1 MHTSIIP
8 VKSHTRPA
16 DKFTDMQVA
25 IIAYMSA
32 LLLAAMTFPLWKSLL
47 LLMLDKLYAVLIEH
61 RY

>member
-16 DKFTDMQVA
+16 DKFTDVHIA
-25 IIAYMSA
+25 IVAYMSA
-32 LLLAAMTFPLWKSLL
+32 MLLATMTFPLRKSLL